1 MGVWAR
7 GDEILIA
14 EFDFIMA
21 GGITIIFCNKTQLG
35 PFPFLYLL
43 SSFTGLGMG
52 SYLSY
57 GFYH

>member
-35 PFPFLYLL
+35 PFPFFTFYLL
-43 SSFTGLGMG
+43 SQV
-52 SYLSY
+52 
-57 GFYH
+57 